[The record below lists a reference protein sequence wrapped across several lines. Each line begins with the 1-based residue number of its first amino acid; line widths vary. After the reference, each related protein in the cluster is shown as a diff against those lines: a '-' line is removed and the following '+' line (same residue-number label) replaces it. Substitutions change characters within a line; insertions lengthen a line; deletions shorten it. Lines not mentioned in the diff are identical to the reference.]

1 MLDLPSRPR
10 QIPIR
15 PPLSEEQI
23 NSACYVGSAEH
34 KSKRWWGGLPHG
46 YVNQSGEAIRP
57 KKQQTTI
64 CPLITEAERLAA
76 TIWVQNALRAGQV
89 KYYESDKD
97 FPARIWYRDAAT
109 NKIWIGYCLNS
120 VLGQYKGW
128 PADESERLAIFD

>member
-1 MLDLPSRPR
+1 MLALPSRPR

-64 CPLITEAERLAA
+64 CPLITEAERLTA
-76 TIWVQNALRAGQV
+76 TIWIQNALRAGQIKFV
-89 KYYESDKD
+89 QTTGTSSQAKLSTMKVT
-97 FPARIWYRDAAT
+97 RIFRRGSGIVT
-109 NKIWIGYCLNS
+109 PQQIRFG
-120 VLGQYKGW
+120 
-128 PADESERLAIFD
+128 LAIV